1 MNFRPTWAT
10 WQDTKT
16 KQRNIK
22 KPGLGGV
29 IGVGTALVLEPRAGG
44 VVRDSCCE
52 TLEEI
57 ALKRTPLWIFASEE
71 KIFPAFL
78 DLRMG
83 LAVPLNPT
91 VEHPPLL
98 QVAPSPLATPSA
110 IWLREGH
117 RMTASGVSQDLA
129 L

>member
-44 VVRDSCCE
+44 VVRGSCCE

-57 ALKRTPLWIFASEE
+57 ALKRGPLFGS
-71 KIFPAFL
+71 
-78 DLRMG
+78 
-83 LAVPLNPT
+83 
-91 VEHPPLL
+91 L
-98 QVAPSPLATPSA
+98 QV
-110 IWLREGH
+110 RK
-117 RMTASGVSQDLA
+117 RFSQPFWT
-129 L
+129 